1 MQALARGIAEAG
13 RGEHA
18 HVFRLGGW
26 SERMLDW
33 ALTHPDFKT
42 QLFRLVD
49 VFPACTDDADVLRH
63 VDEYF
68 EGIPVPRAL
77 DLGVELAE
85 HVPFGAQVTAAVVRR
100 NIRRMARQ
108 FIAGETPGAA
118 VPRLTRLWRRGQAST
133 VDLLGEHTVTEA
145 EADHYARR
153 VRELLDTLVAATRRL
168 ARAAAPR
175 ARPVGRPPP
184 RRRLGE
190 ALGPVAAVP
199 TAHRRRGHRGGTRTP
214 RPRRASAPA

>member
-49 VFPACTDDADVLRH
+49 VFPACTSDGDVLRH

-68 EGIPVPRAL
+68 AGIPVPHAL
-77 DLGVELAE
+77 DLGIDLAE

-108 FIAGETPGAA
+108 FIAGETPEAA
-118 VPRLTRLWRRGQAST
+118 VPRLDAACGDAARRAPSTCSAST
-133 VDLLGEHTVTEA
+133 
-145 EADHYARR
+145 
-153 VRELLDTLVAATRRL
+153 
-168 ARAAAPR
+168 PS
-175 ARPVGRPPP
+175 PS
-184 RRRLGE
+184 
-190 ALGPVAAVP
+190 
-199 TAHRRRGHRGGTRTP
+199 P
-214 RPRRASAPA
+214 RPITTPAGSGSCSTRW